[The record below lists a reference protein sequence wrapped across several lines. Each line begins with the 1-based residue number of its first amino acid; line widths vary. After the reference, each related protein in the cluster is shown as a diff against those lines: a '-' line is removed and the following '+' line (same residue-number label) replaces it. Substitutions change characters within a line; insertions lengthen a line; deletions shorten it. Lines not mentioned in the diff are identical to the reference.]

1 MDGKIVTLGT
11 VENKKGMWAV
21 LQQVKVRFSVP
32 YCTCVHSAAVHLAS
46 LAARHTQG
54 IDYSL
59 SDFLGFQPTPSG
71 NNKLYH
77 MTVYLSPGD
86 YHHFHSP
93 TQWGVRS
100 WSHFAGQLLP
110 VNALG
115 VNLVP
120 GLFAVNE
127 RVCCFGEWEHG
138 FMSYSAVGAFGVG
151 SVHLS
156 WDSSCST
163 NQPDAD
169 DGFAQDKFYSEPVE
183 LAQGDDMGSFSFGST
198 IVMVFEAPAD
208 LQWAVGPGDKV
219 RMGEALVRN
228 LAPKSAVPPMA
239 CSMRRGRRQRL
250 PLQRQLPMLVSSD
263 ESSDDEGAPKHH
275 MKGGDEEMNPL
286 ACAHM
291 HSPLLVGL
299 PPKVLASSAGD
310 EDCASVAKTI
320 GELEVGAGGVQT
332 ARRRAASWMSEDA
345 ASVMSAA
352 TGNPP
357 KTGLWR
363 LRGGGPGE
371 DARWPGEGAVG
382 RGWGRSSV
390 CSVLSSRSA
399 MSRAS
404 SAVTGLEDNAAAR
417 LRLRAR
423 MTMGDLMGVPGS
435 ACSVASGRSRGSAY
449 DQRKLVHSALAAQPL
464 VSAAL

>member
-1 MDGKIVTLGT
+1 
-11 VENKKGMWAV
+11 
-21 LQQVKVRFSVP
+21 
-32 YCTCVHSAAVHLAS
+32 
-46 LAARHTQG
+46 
-54 IDYSL
+54 
-59 SDFLGFQPTPSG
+59 
-71 NNKLYH
+71 

-93 TQWGVRS
+93 TKWGVRS

-156 WDSSCST
+156 WDGSCCT

-169 DGFAQDKFYSEPVE
+169 EGFAQDKFYSEPVE

-219 RMGEALVRN
+219 RMGQAMVRN
-228 LAPKSAVPPMA
+228 LAPKSAVPPA
-239 CSMRRGRRQRL
+239 ARSLRRGRRQRL
-250 PLQRQLPMLVSSD
+250 PLQRQLPMLLSSD
-263 ESSDDEGAPKHH
+263 ESSDDEEAARGRVDP
-275 MKGGDEEMNPL
+275 PTP
-286 ACAHM
+286 CARAHV

-299 PPKVLASSAGD
+299 PPLVPVAPLEDDDATSVTKALGD
-310 EDCASVAKTI
+310 EGTPLGDCAPPLPH
-320 GELEVGAGGVQT
+320 GP
-332 ARRRAASWMSEDA
+332 ARARAASWMSEDA
-345 ASVMSAA
+345 ASVLSAA
-352 TGNPP
+352 TGNTD
-357 KTGLWR
+357 TGKLFK
-363 LRGGGPGE
+363 LLGEGGE
-371 DARWPGEGAVG
+371 DSRMPADGVG

-390 CSVLSSRSA
+390 CSVLSSRSGL
-399 MSRAS
+399 SKGS
-404 SAVTGLEDNAAAR
+404 SAVAGLDDSAAAR

-423 MTMGDLMGVPGS
+423 MTMGDLVAVPGS

-449 DQRKLVHSALAAQPL
+449 ERKMMHSALASQPFL
-464 VSAAL
+464 AAGM